1 VVTPPGDLYNESG
14 HFCYRTPPA
23 RPRQQPEKPAAIA
36 APALA
41 ACPTP
46 PHTARDVPTSTE
58 GKRGASN
65 GELRRKSPCPTDF
78 SPPSRRGKIG
88 HVGTRRQLTRPRPT
102 PSRSHFAT
110 ARGPPERVAV
120 VRMMRSCPAPYNDN
134 HGLTERLHDIR
145 ARWSLQLDT
154 IMRAGPGA
162 WLKKCIKQLD
172 NTIFHTCDHKWEFYR
187 EPGPY
192 GDRYEVCKRCGQAAF
207 KRRDPIPAADLLPEI
222 RRLLRSA
229 DAPPCTEHLFH
240 ESAQARMTREALRS
254 IAEDGNTAAVAACL
268 SCNQRNEA
276 YTAPLHPEVRR
287 RPRKRPRNGTH
298 GTPPRPDGGQGRNE
312 DRPIKFH
319 TDQATQTEASGLL
332 CRDEIPDEDMIESAV
347 EEAMDTQQKSVRLWT
362 RPQPLDHFQLPEFQS
377 SKLELRKIFF
387 FRPCVLRGPC
397 TLPRA
402 R

>member
-1 VVTPPGDLYNESG
+1 
-14 HFCYRTPPA
+14 
-23 RPRQQPEKPAAIA
+23 
-36 APALA
+36 
-41 ACPTP
+41 
-46 PHTARDVPTSTE
+46 
-58 GKRGASN
+58 
-65 GELRRKSPCPTDF
+65 
-78 SPPSRRGKIG
+78 
-88 HVGTRRQLTRPRPT
+88 
-102 PSRSHFAT
+102 
-110 ARGPPERVAV
+110 
-120 VRMMRSCPAPYNDN
+120 MMRSCPAPYNDN

-319 TDQATQTEASGLL
+319 TDKTTQTEASGLL
-332 CRDEIPDEDMIESAV
+332 CRDEIPDEDQIESAV
-347 EEAMDTQQKSVRLWT
+347 EEVMDTLAGTATGYGCATFLPHDGPWT
-362 RPQPLDHFQLPEFQS
+362 EDSQR
-377 SKLELRKIFF
+377 
-387 FRPCVLRGPC
+387 CV
-397 TLPRA
+397 
-402 R
+402 